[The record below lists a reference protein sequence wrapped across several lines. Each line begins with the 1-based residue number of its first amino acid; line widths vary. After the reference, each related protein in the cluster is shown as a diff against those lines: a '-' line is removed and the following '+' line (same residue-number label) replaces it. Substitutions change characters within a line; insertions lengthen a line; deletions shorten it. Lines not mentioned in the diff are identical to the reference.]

1 MYTQTTTRMDAHARK
16 TKNISTYI
24 DHVIGKS
31 TRVHARWQEPGVKNV
46 GGKNVG
52 EKIVGGKAGSH
63 EVTSLSCSL

>member
-1 MYTQTTTRMDAHARK
+1 MDAHTRK
-16 TKNISTYI
+16 TKNISTHI

-46 GGKNVG
+46 G